1 MKNPNLAPG
10 ASNLAFD
17 HDLDSTILAGLG
29 GFEGLHSLLQLEPG
43 EKFYFLYNYSLIDI
57 DFCRDDL

>member
-1 MKNPNLAPG
+1 MKNQNLELE

-29 GFEGLHSLLQLEPG
+29 SFEGLHSLLQLEPG
-43 EKFYFLYNYSLIDI
+43 DKFYLMYNHSFI
-57 DFCRDDL
+57 